1 MGDMDYSA
9 FFTDKK
15 TSDTYSLANQFGEHL
30 EMSLVKDRFT
40 VTKEDAYNA
49 LAMSIRDRLIRRW
62 LRTQRKY
69 MTHDAKRVYY
79 LSLEFLMGRLL
90 GNALVNMGY
99 YDECSRIMDDLGYSL
114 DEIRDIEHDMG
125 LGNGG
130 LGRLAACFLDSMATM
145 NLPAFGYGIRY
156 EYGIFEQKVENGY
169 QVEVP
174 DNWLT
179 YRNPWEVIRPELTYR
194 IQFYGQVQPL
204 QRPDG
209 TPGFAWSKT
218 DDILAVA
225 YDIPVPGYNT
235 TTVNNLRLWQAKS
248 THDLDFKSFHG
259 GDYLASVQ
267 KKNLSEVISK
277 VLYPNDDNYSGKV
290 LRLKQQFFFVSA
302 TLQDIIRKFKIQHR
316 DFAEFPHK
324 VAIQL
329 NDTHPSIAVA
339 ELMRLLVD
347 VECVPW
353 EKAWD
358 ITQGTFGYTNHTV
371 MSEALEKWPV
381 AMIESLLPRHLQ
393 IIYEINHRFLERVRA
408 KFPGD
413 IARLD
418 RMSIIEEG
426 PEKKVRMSHLAII
439 GSRRVN
445 GVAALH
451 THLLRT
457 ALFPDFAEF
466 EPEKFVNVTNGITQ
480 RRWMKK
486 CNPLASRLITE
497 RLGDGWT
504 TDLMQLR
511 RLEESCDDEN
521 FQEAWDGAK
530 WSNKQLLAQIVKSA
544 IGVVVDENSIFDVQI
559 KRIHEYKRQLLNVLH
574 ALTLYNRIKDT
585 PNLEMTPRT
594 VIFAGKAAP
603 GYFMAKLIIKLIN
616 AASELINSDPQVSK
630 LLKMVFLPN
639 YSVSQAERIIPS
651 ADLSEQIS
659 TAGTEASGTGNMKL
673 ALNGALTIGTM
684 DGATIEM
691 AEQIGIEN
699 LFIFGLREQ
708 EISEMRRRG
717 YFPRSYYEENQMLRR
732 VLEMI
737 RDDRLTPR
745 EPGVLRPIYDSL
757 LGQGDRFFVLADY
770 DSYVETQDRAAR
782 EFLNRRSWIRKSILN
797 TARMGTFSSDR
808 TISQYAQEIWKV
820 KPE

>member
-156 EYGIFEQKVENGY
+156 EYGIFEQKIENGY

-194 IQFYGQVQPL
+194 IQFYGQVQPQ

-209 TPGFAWSKT
+209 TPGFTWTKT

-235 TTVNNLRLWQAKS
+235 ATVNNLRLWQAKS
-248 THDLDFKSFHG
+248 THDLDFKTFHS

-316 DFAEFPHK
+316 EFADLPQK

-347 VECVPW
+347 AEGVPW
-353 EKAWD
+353 EKAWE

-371 MSEALEKWPV
+371 MAEALEKWPV

-393 IIYEINHRFLERVRA
+393 IIYEINHRFLERVRE

-457 ALFPDFAEF
+457 VLFPDFAEF

-486 CNPLASRLITE
+486 CNPLASRLLTE
-497 RLGDGWT
+497 RLGDGWA
-504 TDLMQLR
+504 TDLAQLR
-511 RLEESCDDEN
+511 KLEGSCDDEE

-530 WSNKQLLAQIVKSA
+530 WSNKQLLAQGIRA
-544 IGVVVDENSIFDVQI
+544 ETGIAVDENSIFDVQI

-574 ALTLYNRIKDT
+574 CLTLYNRIKDT

-616 AASELINSDPQVSK
+616 AASEMINSDPQVSK
-630 LLKMVFLPN
+630 LLKVVFLPN
-639 YSVSQAERIIPS
+639 YSVSQAERIIPA

-737 RDDRLTPR
+737 REDRLTPR
-745 EPGVLRPIYDSL
+745 EPGMLRPIYDSL

-770 DSYVETQDRAAR
+770 DSYVETQDRAAQ
-782 EFLNRRSWIRKSILN
+782 EFLNRRTWVRKSILN